1 MIAGASISTIAT
13 VASVAAGALQI
24 GATLTAKKPTTMVTG
39 SQTSFSANP
48 DDGLPLMLGRTGTA
62 GKIVYRTGFDTRDA
76 GDNDRQVFVSMLSV
90 GPIAVIEGQTVDQVP
105 VSYTATGAAIGTYS
119 GWMWSQTQLGAL
131 PEGSPLGFGVGAG
144 TPPGWGSTHKLS
156 GKAAASWT
164 LRFDTKGKMFQA
176 GVPAPMWVGRGVRCY
191 DPTKDSTYPGG
202 SGPQRM
208 ADPSDTAAYDAAMAT
223 WEWTENPYLLAMRW
237 AHGVWQRDPGVA
249 GSTYQRVMG
258 IGAPWALIDVAAFVE
273 GRNIAV
279 ANGWKAGGIVYS
291 TDGKWDTMKRI
302 LQAGMGEPMA
312 LGARISCFVNAP
324 KVSLATITA
333 DDVVGAASVTATQSR
348 RDRVNTITPRYRLEA
363 NNWQYL
369 PGAPISVPEHVAF
382 DGGKRS
388 KLYDYPLIQDTKQV
402 ATAVRYDIEN
412 AREFGPI
419 VLPLKLVWMGY
430 KPGDCVTAT
439 LPELGLN
446 AQPILLLNRQLAP
459 ASGVVTMTA
468 RSETAAKHPFALGQT
483 TTPPPTP
490 GVTAQPIVPMP
501 RDGDW
506 TLAALPAGGQLVT
519 PTLAISGACGANVDG
534 VVFEYRVFDSG
545 AAWTAAGSDAPT
557 ATYRE
562 ITGLRAGTAYEVAVS
577 YTKAGVSGDRRVI
590 GPVTTA
596 VVSVKGDP
604 GAGAVTLVAGSAT
617 TIVEGNSV
625 SAYEVN
631 NNRNW
636 GTDAAYSR
644 EAYTGGAVATFTIPA
659 ATEYVMA
666 GLTQGDPGSNPGN
679 SFDSI
684 TFALYRDQLGQ
695 FYAYVNGGQQNGTT
709 AYTNTGEVKCR
720 VQFDGR
726 YVRWYA
732 ASTLIYV
739 FDWMGTTGD
748 PNAAANAL
756 RFRTALAANAQLR
769 DITLSAAGAA
779 GKNGQSALVGYLTN
793 EAHNVAADAAGNPV
807 TYAGASGQFRVLLGG
822 TDVTSACTFALVSDS
837 IITAAINSSGAY
849 GLTGFPTGS
858 SSGYAVFRA
867 TYPGY
872 PPIDAT
878 FSVTKTNA
886 GANGAPAVDIQL
898 SASADVVKYT
908 GANVIA
914 SGPITF
920 TTTRKNT
927 TDAPVFRLEGLSGNS
942 YAEDTAAALA
952 AAYSS
957 SLSSTGP
964 DNLTITEAWIDGRV
978 GDSGDGG
985 GGLRVRVTVPGA
997 SDRKTLL
1004 KVRDGASGQDGVPGY
1019 NNAAVAIYQRAASA
1033 PPLPTTTGTYTF
1045 ATASLTGINNGWWTN
1060 GIPDGTD
1067 PVWAS
1072 SATASSRDATDT
1084 IAPGEWAAPVQAFAN
1099 GAAGG
1104 SGLNNK
1110 SVFAYQRA
1118 TSAPSAPSVNATYT
1132 FSTATLSGLN
1142 NGWSAA
1148 IPDGTGILW
1157 VTTASALSTSDTDT
1171 IAPGEWATVEKL
1183 AQDGA
1188 PGISPLLVTAQPA
1201 ALQLQGDAAGAAVP
1215 GALPAY
1221 IENGAA
1227 RAGVPATITDVTIDA
1242 ASGCT
1247 ASVADD
1253 GTTIAI
1259 TAISKATASVSY
1271 TVSAAGLSQQVKVGI
1286 TVLRAPTSLEERG
1299 LNIGS
1304 GGTSTSYDVFGGTIS
1319 IQAGSSGKVDTQLTG
1334 TYYSGGSGAIG
1345 TTRLVTKHQYRLP
1358 GGSWVDV
1365 SGTEGAGS
1373 DATRANGGPGEPP
1386 ENSPGS
1392 PYGAIGHIT
1401 GLTAG
1406 TYYEVRALAY
1416 YDAGVASAK
1425 PATGVGCV
1433 LIAKQVA

>member
-1 MIAGASISTIAT
+1 
-13 VASVAAGALQI
+13 
-24 GATLTAKKPTTMVTG
+24 MVTG

-48 DDGLPLMLGRTGTA
+48 DDGVPLMLGRTGTA
-62 GKIVYRTGFDTRDA
+62 GKIAYRTGFDTRDA
-76 GDNDRQVFVSMLSV
+76 GDNDRQSFVSVLSV
-90 GPIAVIEGQTVDQVP
+90 GPIAAIEGQTVDQVP
-105 VSYTATGAAIGTYS
+105 VSYTATGAAIGQYS

-131 PEGSPLGFGVGAG
+131 PEGSPLGFGAGAG
-144 TPPGWGSTHKLS
+144 TPPGWGPTHKLS

-176 GVPAPMWVGRGVRCY
+176 GVPAPMWVGRGARCY

-202 SGPQRM
+202 SGPHRM
-208 ADPSDTAAYDAAMAT
+208 ADPSDTAAYDAAQAT
-223 WEWTENPYLLAMRW
+223 WEWTEDPYLLGLRW
-237 AHGVWQRDPGVA
+237 AHGVWQRDPSVA

-312 LGARISCFVNAP
+312 LGARISCYVNAP
-324 KVSLATITA
+324 KVSLATITT

-348 RDRVNTITPRYRLEA
+348 RDRINTITPRYRLEA

-369 PGAPISVPEHVAF
+369 PGSPINVPEHVAL

-388 KLYDYPLIQDTKQV
+388 RLQDYPLIQDTRQV

-419 VLPLKLVWMGY
+419 TLPLKLVWMGY

-446 AQPILLLNRQLAP
+446 AQPILLLQRQLAP

-468 RSETAAKHPFALGQT
+468 RSETPGKHAFALGQT

-519 PTLAISGACGANVDG
+519 PTLAISGACAANVDG

-545 AAWTAAGSDAPT
+545 AVWTAAGSDAPT

-577 YTKAGVSGDRRVI
+577 YTKAGVASDRRVI

-596 VVSVKGDP
+596 NIVIGMTAAERAALAEAQARIAALASDAVLSAGSEKLQAIIDFDAIKADRDSLDARYVEIGAPADITPSRDAAVLSVSYLQDYLVSLGPIGWADQSGDTEIVAATWQAKWSAALNALAEFRAAITGRKGDP

-617 TIVEGNSV
+617 TIVDRNSV
-625 SAYEVN
+625 SASAVN
-631 NNRNW
+631 NDDQW

-644 EAYTGGAVATFTIPA
+644 EAYTGGAVCTFTLPA
-659 ATEYVMA
+659 PNGEYIMA

-679 SFDSI
+679 SFNSI
-684 TFALYRDQLGQ
+684 TFALYRSPSNTFGV
-695 FYAYVNGGQQNGTT
+695 YINGDEQSGTT
-709 AYTNTGEVKCR
+709 PYTSAAAAKCR

-732 ASTLIYV
+732 DSTLIYV
-739 FDWMGTTGD
+739 FDWMGTTAD
-748 PNAAANAL
+748 PNAPANAL
-756 RFRTALAANAQLR
+756 RFRTALAGDAR
-769 DITLSAAGAA
+769 VEDITLSAAGAA
-779 GKNGQSALVGYLTN
+779 G
-793 EAHNVAADAAGNPV
+793 
-807 TYAGASGQFRVLLGG
+807 
-822 TDVTSACTFALVSDS
+822 SD
-837 IITAAINSSGAY
+837 
-849 GLTGFPTGS
+849 
-858 SSGYAVFRA
+858 
-867 TYPGY
+867 
-872 PPIDAT
+872 
-878 FSVTKTNA
+878 
-886 GANGAPAVDIQL
+886 
-898 SASADVVKYT
+898 
-908 GANVIA
+908 
-914 SGPITF
+914 
-920 TTTRKNT
+920 
-927 TDAPVFRLEGLSGNS
+927 
-942 YAEDTAAALA
+942 
-952 AAYSS
+952 
-957 SLSSTGP
+957 
-964 DNLTITEAWIDGRV
+964 
-978 GDSGDGG
+978 
-985 GGLRVRVTVPGA
+985 
-997 SDRKTLL
+997 
-1004 KVRDGASGQDGVPGY
+1004 GQDGAPGY
-1019 NNAAVAIYQRAASA
+1019 NNAAVTIYRRSASE
-1033 PPLPTTTGTYTF
+1033 PTRPTATVTYTF
-1045 ATASLTGINNGWWTN
+1045 AGASVSGLNNGWTTS
-1060 GIPDGTD
+1060 IPAGDD

-1072 SATASSRDATDT
+1072 GAGVSSQGATDT
-1084 IAPGEWAAPVQAFAN
+1084 IAPNEWAEPVQVFADGAN
-1099 GAAGG
+1099 GISAP
-1104 SGLNNK
+1104 NNK
-1110 SVFAYQRA
+1110 VVFIYRISEAA
-1118 TSAPSAPSVNATYT
+1118 PALPSADTTYT
-1132 FSTATLSGLN
+1132 FSSKALSGLT
-1142 NGWSAA
+1142 NGWSAT
-1148 IPDGTGILW
+1148 IPDGSGTRW
-1157 VTTASALSTSDTDT
+1157 VSTASALSASDTDT
-1171 IAPGEWATVEKL
+1171 IAPGEWAAVAKL

-1201 ALQLQGDAAGAAVP
+1201 ALQLQGDTTGAAVP
-1215 GALPAY
+1215 GSLPAY

-1227 RAGVPATITDVTIDA
+1227 RGGVPATITDVTIDA

-1319 IQAGSSGKVDTQLTG
+1319 IQAGSSGKIDTQLTG

-1358 GGSWVDV
+1358 GGSWVDA